1 VGHIRLVTS
10 RLLEIGSEPDK
21 KQSASFEFNKK
32 IPFGI
37 INNTKLL
44 GLGFPNA
51 CAPVGTELTNHEIQK
66 WFQRQ
71 ISHASPWKWTVNSG
85 DSGIELVGLSLNAAS
100 IAVYRPQPPWLI
112 TTLTINDEIIRA
124 TFLYVPANES

>member
-1 VGHIRLVTS
+1 MGHIRLVTS

-32 IPFGI
+32 IPFGPPKRPK
-37 INNTKLL
+37 NL

-51 CAPVGTELTNHEIQK
+51 VHLWALSLTNHEIQK

-71 ISHASPWKWTVNSG
+71 ISL
-85 DSGIELVGLSLNAAS
+85 D
-100 IAVYRPQPPWLI
+100 
-112 TTLTINDEIIRA
+112 LTMEVDGEQRRLRNRA
-124 TFLYVPANES
+124 C

>member
-1 VGHIRLVTS
+1 MGMCVDGWGAKWEVGHIRLVTS

-32 IPFGI
+32 IPFGATNSI
-37 INNTKLL
+37 KLL

-66 WFQRQ
+66 WFQHQ
-71 ISHASPWKWTVNSG
+71 ISR
-85 DSGIELVGLSLNAAS
+85 DLNHGS
-100 IAVYRPQPPWLI
+100 R
-112 TTLTINDEIIRA
+112 R
-124 TFLYVPANES
+124 

>member
-1 VGHIRLVTS
+1 MSSGSFICQHDLAKWEVGHIRLVTS

-32 IPFGI
+32 IPFGAPKS
-37 INNTKLL
+37 TKNL

-71 ISHASPWKWTVNSG
+71 ISHASPWK
-85 DSGIELVGLSLNAAS
+85 
-100 IAVYRPQPPWLI
+100 
-112 TTLTINDEIIRA
+112 
-124 TFLYVPANES
+124 

>member
-1 VGHIRLVTS
+1 MPGAKWEVGHIQLVTS

-32 IPFGI
+32 IPTRKCPK
-37 INNTKLL
+37 NL

-71 ISHASPWKWTVNSG
+71 ISL
-85 DSGIELVGLSLNAAS
+85 D
-100 IAVYRPQPPWLI
+100 
-112 TTLTINDEIIRA
+112 LTMEVDGEQRRLRNRA
-124 TFLYVPANES
+124 C